1 MPPVGLRAEALV
13 TEVFTTMQKNN
24 SDVLHIPF
32 LHMVDEQELKK
43 LLIQYEVLVRKKPPA
58 VPPPET
64 NGEEDEEMSRSPSP
78 VPRTFQGE
86 VVKYVQLKLEKFF

>member
-32 LHMVDEQELKK
+32 LHMVDEQELRK
-43 LLIQYEVLVRKKPPA
+43 LLIQYEVLVPKKPPA
-58 VPPPET
+58 GPPSET
-64 NGEEDEEMSRSPSP
+64 DGEEDEDFSKRSC
-78 VPRTFQGE
+78 
-86 VVKYVQLKLEKFF
+86 